1 MLFCYIKKEDRLM
14 KNIEHRKR
22 RIAAAIGEYKAPLVM
37 KNATIFNVFT
47 KDFEQGD
54 LAISNGYFVG
64 IGSYEGEE
72 EIDATGKIIVPGF
85 IDGHMHLESSVVTPV
100 QYCRAVL
107 PHGTT
112 AVVADPHEI
121 ANVCGTMGIEY
132 ILELTKD
139 LPIDV
144 FLMVPSCA
152 PATPF
157 DESGYVI
164 THEDVDKY
172 MENERVLGLAEL
184 MNYPGVFARDE
195 EVIQKIKVT
204 MRHRK
209 MIDGH
214 APGLKDKQLNAY
226 ATAGV
231 FSDHECTNI
240 DEAMGK
246 LRRGQWIMIREGT
259 AGKNLESLLELFK
272 EPYCDRCLLAT
283 DDKHPGELAR
293 EGHIDYIIRK
303 AIKSGVNPINAY
315 RMASYNAAMYFGMA
329 MRGAVCPGYIAD
341 FVVLNDFETVDIHSV
356 YKQGHKVAETGSQGK
371 ETWTI
376 DWETPVVE
384 DKILKAVMDTVNIG
398 EVTAEDFA
406 LKKEKEKIIGLVP
419 GEILTTDEGE
429 TDRIDIENDI
439 LKLAVLERH
448 HNTGHVGVAFV
459 KGYGLKSGAVAT
471 TIAHDSHNIIVV
483 GTNEEDMAYAVMQL
497 KRMHGGMI
505 VVENQKVKAE
515 LELPIAGLMCELPVE
530 EAQSKMDEVKEAA
543 FALGVHKGIDPFMTL
558 SFSSLPVI
566 PTLRLTT
573 LGVVDV
579 NQFKLL

>member
-1 MLFCYIKKEDRLM
+1 M
-14 KNIEHRKR
+14 KNFEHRKR
-22 RIAAAIGEYKAPLVM
+22 RIAAALGEYKAPLVM
-37 KNATIFNVFT
+37 KNATILNVFT
-47 KDFEQGD
+47 KEFEQGD

-64 IGSYEGEE
+64 IGEYEGEE
-72 EIDATGKIIVPGF
+72 EIDTTGKIIVPGF

-112 AVVADPHEI
+112 SVVADPHEI
-121 ANVCGTMGIEY
+121 ANVCGTTGIDY

-144 FLMVPSCA
+144 FVMMPSCS

-157 DESGYVI
+157 DENGYAI
-164 THEDVDKY
+164 THEDVDHY
-172 MENERVLGLAEL
+172 LENEHVLGLAEL

-195 EVIQKIKVT
+195 EVVKKIKVT

-214 APGLKDKQLNAY
+214 APGLSGNQLNAY

-231 FSDHECTNI
+231 FSDHECTTS
-240 DEAMGK
+240 DEAIAK
-246 LRRGQWIMIREGT
+246 LKRGQWIMVREGT
-259 AGKNLESLLELFK
+259 ACKNLESLIPLFR

-283 DDKHPGELAR
+283 DDKHPGDLAR
-293 EGHIDYIIRK
+293 EGHIDHIIRK
-303 AIKSGVNPINAY
+303 AIRLGVEPVTAY
-315 RMASYNAAMYFGMA
+315 RMASYNAATYFGMA

-341 FVVLNDFETVDIHSV
+341 FVMLNDFDSVDIHSV
-356 YKQGHKVAETGSQGK
+356 YKQGYKVADMSQNK
-371 ETWTI
+371 DRPWTI
-376 DWETPVVE
+376 EWDAPDVPAQIMQGVQNTV
-384 DKILKAVMDTVNIG
+384 KIRELHA
-398 EVTAEDFA
+398 ADFV

-429 TDRIDIENDI
+429 ASEIDIENDI
-439 LKLAVLERH
+439 LKLAVVERH
-448 HNTGHVGVAFV
+448 HNTGHIGVAFV

-471 TIAHDSHNIIVV
+471 TIAHDSHNIIIV
-483 GTNEEDMAYAVMQL
+483 GTNEEDMAYAAMQL
-497 KRMHGGMI
+497 KQMQGGMI
-505 VVENQKVKAE
+505 VVKDQIVQAK
-515 LELPIAGLMCELPVE
+515 LELPVAGLMCELPVE
-530 EAQSKMDEVKEAA
+530 EAQYKMDLVKEAA
-543 FALGVHKGIDPFMTL
+543 YTLGACKNIDPFMTL

-579 NQFKLL
+579 PHFKLL

>member
-1 MLFCYIKKEDRLM
+1 MYGEVLM
-14 KNIEHRKR
+14 KNFEHRKR
-22 RIAAAIGEYKAPLVM
+22 RIAASLGEYKAPLVL
-37 KNATIFNVFT
+37 KNATILNVFT
-47 KDFEQGD
+47 KEFEQGD

-64 IGSYEGEE
+64 IGEYEGEE
-72 EIDATGKIIVPGF
+72 EIDVTGKIIVPGF

-112 AVVADPHEI
+112 AIVADPHEI
-121 ANVCGTMGIEY
+121 ANVCGTTGIDY

-144 FLMVPSCA
+144 FVMMPSCV

-157 DESGYVI
+157 DENGYAI
-164 THEDVDKY
+164 THEDVDHY
-172 MENERVLGLAEL
+172 LENEHVLGLAEL

-195 EVIQKIKVT
+195 EVIRKIKVT

-214 APGLKDKQLNAY
+214 APGLSGKQLNAY

-231 FSDHECTNI
+231 FSDHECTTSE
-240 DEAMGK
+240 EAITK
-246 LRRGQWIMIREGT
+246 LKRGQWIMIREGT
-259 AGKNLESLLELFK
+259 ACKNLESLLPLFK
-272 EPYCDRCLLAT
+272 EPYCDRCLMVT
-283 DDKHPGELAR
+283 DDKHPGDLAR
-293 EGHIDYIIRK
+293 EGHIDHIIRK
-303 AIKSGVNPINAY
+303 AIKLGVEPVTAY
-315 RMASYNAAMYFGMA
+315 RMASYNAATYFGMA
-329 MRGAVCPGYIAD
+329 MRGAICPGYIAD
-341 FVVLNDFETVDIHSV
+341 FVVLNDFNTVDIHSV
-356 YKQGHKVAETGSQGK
+356 YKQGYKVADMSQGDK
-371 ETWTI
+371 PWTI
-376 DWETPVVE
+376 EWAAPVVSE
-384 DKILKAVMDTVNIG
+384 QIMQGVHNTVKVN
-398 EVTAEDFA
+398 EVHASDFA

-429 TDRIDIENDI
+429 AADIDIENDI
-439 LKLAVLERH
+439 LKLAVVERH
-448 HNTGHVGVAFV
+448 HNTGHIGVAFV

-471 TIAHDSHNIIVV
+471 TIAHDSHNLIVV
-483 GTNEEDMAYAVMQL
+483 GTNEEDMAFAVRQL
-497 KRMHGGMI
+497 KNMQGGMI
-505 VVENQKVKAE
+505 VVENKTIKAK

-530 EAQSKMDEVKEAA
+530 ETQYKMDLVKEAA
-543 FALGVHKGIDPFMTL
+543 YQSGVHENIDPFMTL

-579 NQFKLL
+579 NHFELL